1 MRVQL
6 SRRTASRAEE
16 GAIALLAAFL
26 ATGLCVVAAF
36 SVDFGMAYV
45 SKQQLQEAA
54 DSGALAAVQVYK
66 GKTGVACPTLAADST
81 LKAQAQSAADAWAEQ
96 NRPGKRGGTIDVT
109 CAGTS
114 TLTVSYTTEGDTG
127 VGLGQLAG
135 VGDKI
140 TTARVAAATIGKGKA
155 GNLRPWGICSGIAT
169 TSGNVTFVPMFKG
182 STTTEDATD
191 LCGNDAPPGGWW
203 VMQCTGQSNANG
215 TTEQVVRDGCATSSY
230 HPVAGQ
236 PTTGPA
242 PLYTFL
248 TAACPSK
255 AANDTCLG
263 SDPGSNFQ
271 NALPDWQTLVGKT
284 FTMPVMCAPPT
295 CSQLAVSGTGNNA
308 SYAIQRMATV
318 ELCGAEMQPKGFT
331 TGWPTTGPC
340 ATNNPKNYAANDVTN
355 GAGLFLVV
363 KDLVGGPTGD
373 WSLQEYTAMRLTQ

>member
-6 SRRTASRAEE
+6 RERRRDER

-26 ATGLCVVAAF
+26 ATGLCIVAAF
-36 SVDFGMAYV
+36 TVDFGIAYV
-45 SKQQLQEAA
+45 SKQQLQEGA
-54 DSGALAAVQVYK
+54 DAGALAAAQVYK
-66 GKTGVACPTLAADST
+66 GQTGVPCATLAADSS
-81 LKAQAQSAADAWAEQ
+81 LEAQAQDAADSWAEQ
-96 NRPGKRGGTIDVT
+96 NRPDKRGGTIEVT
-109 CAGTS
+109 CTGTS
-114 TLTVSYTTEGDTG
+114 TLTVTYTTEGDTG

-140 TTARVAAATIGKGKA
+140 TTSTVAAATIGKAKA
-155 GNLRPWGICSGIAT
+155 GNLRPWGLCSGIAT
-169 TSGNVTFVPMFKG
+169 TSGNVIFVPMFKG

-191 LCGNDAPPGGWW
+191 LCGTDAPPGGWW

-215 TTEQVVRDGCATSSY
+215 TTEQIVRDGCPTNGY
-230 HPVAGQ
+230 HPVASQ
-236 PTTGPA
+236 PTTGPG
-242 PLYTFL
+242 PLYSFL

-263 SDPGSNFQ
+263 SDPGNNFP
-271 NALPDWQTLVGKT
+271 NSLPDWQTLVGTT

-295 CSQLAVSGTGNNA
+295 CSHLAVSGTGNNA

-340 ATNNPKNYAANDVTN
+340 ATRNPKNYAANDVTN
-355 GAGLFLVV
+355 GAGLFLVI
-363 KDLVGGPTGD
+363 KDLVGGPTPD
-373 WSLQEYTAMRLTQ
+373 WSLAEYTDLRLTK